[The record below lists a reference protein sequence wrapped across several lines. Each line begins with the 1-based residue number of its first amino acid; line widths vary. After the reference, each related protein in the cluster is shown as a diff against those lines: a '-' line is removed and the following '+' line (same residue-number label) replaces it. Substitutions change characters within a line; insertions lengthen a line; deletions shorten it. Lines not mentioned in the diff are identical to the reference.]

1 MSEEQ
6 KKAFLASGSLISM
19 TQAAELTPYTA
30 EYLSLLARRGKLKA
44 VKISRDWL
52 TTQQEISLYLK
63 KQQEKHKKI
72 LFNLE
77 AFEKET
83 V

>member
-6 KKAFLASGSLISM
+6 KKSFMASGTLISM
-19 TQAAELTPYTA
+19 TQAAEMTPYTA
-30 EYLSLLARRGKLKA
+30 EYLSLLARRGKIRA

-52 TTQQEISLYLK
+52 TTKEEVAFYLR

-72 LFNLE
+72 LFGLS
-77 AFEKET
+77 AFEKEAA
-83 V
+83 